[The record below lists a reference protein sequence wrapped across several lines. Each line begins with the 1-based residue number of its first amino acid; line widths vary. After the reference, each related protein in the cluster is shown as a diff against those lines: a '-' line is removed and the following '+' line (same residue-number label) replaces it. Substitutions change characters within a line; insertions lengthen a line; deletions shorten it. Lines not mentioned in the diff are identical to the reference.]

1 MEQNKSHTKM
11 KKIYVII
18 LTLGIL
24 FLISFSISKIDYT
37 PKAIE
42 NRVAVIPITGA
53 ITTEGSS
60 DFFSGEGASST
71 AIVEFIKKANED
83 NSIKGIILEINSPGG
98 GVVASAEIA
107 KAVKQSKKPV
117 VSWIREVGASG
128 AYWIASSS
136 DAIVAAPMSI
146 TGSIGVISSY
156 LEFGGFLQEH
166 NVTYQRLVAG
176 KYKDAG
182 SPYTELTEEERI
194 LFQAKLDNVYDYF
207 VSDVAHN
214 RDLEKEEVEEL
225 ATGMFYLGVEAKD
238 LNLID
243 YLGDK
248 DTAVQVME
256 QLTETDDLQLVHFQ
270 KKKSLFEML
279 AGVNAMSSFYI
290 GKGIGSE
297 FTKKIDAEKAF
308 QLNAKI

>member
-1 MEQNKSHTKM
+1 MRTARIILITLLSLFFISFIVSKLDTKEVIMQNK
-11 KKIYVII
+11 I
-18 LTLGIL
+18 
-24 FLISFSISKIDYT
+24 
-37 PKAIE
+37 
-42 NRVAVIPITGA
+42 AVIPIKGA
-53 ITTEGSS
+53 ITVEGTG
-60 DFFSGEGASST
+60 DFFSGSGVSSNT
-71 AIVEFIKKANED
+71 VTEFIKKSNED
-83 NSIKGIILEINSPGG
+83 ESIKGIILEINSPGG
-98 GVVASAEIA
+98 GVVASEEIA

-156 LEFGGFLQEH
+156 I
-166 NVTYQRLVAG
+166 
-176 KYKDAG
+176 
-182 SPYTELTEEERI
+182 ELTEEERI
-194 LFQAKLDNVYDYF
+194 LFQAKLDKVYDYF

-297 FTKKIDAEKAF
+297 LTKKIDAEKAF
-308 QLNAKI
+308 KLNAKI

>member
-1 MEQNKSHTKM
+1 MRTARIILITLLSLFFISFIVSKLDTKEVIMQNK
-11 KKIYVII
+11 I
-18 LTLGIL
+18 
-24 FLISFSISKIDYT
+24 
-37 PKAIE
+37 
-42 NRVAVIPITGA
+42 AVIPIKGA
-53 ITTEGSS
+53 ITVEGTG
-60 DFFSGEGASST
+60 DFFSGSGVSSNT
-71 AIVEFIKKANED
+71 VTEFIKKSNED
-83 NSIKGIILEINSPGG
+83 ESIKGIILEINSPGG
-98 GVVASAEIA
+98 GVVASEEIA

-194 LFQAKLDNVYDYF
+194 LFQAKLDKVYDYF

-297 FTKKIDAEKAF
+297 LTKKIDAEKAF
-308 QLNAKI
+308 KLNAKI